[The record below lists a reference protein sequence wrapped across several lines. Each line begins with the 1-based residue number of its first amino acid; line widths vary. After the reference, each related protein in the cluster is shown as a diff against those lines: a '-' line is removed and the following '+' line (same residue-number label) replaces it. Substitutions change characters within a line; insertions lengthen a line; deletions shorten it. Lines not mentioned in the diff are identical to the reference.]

1 MFVLRVGAVVVGL
14 LSARVAAAAP
24 ADGDVGPVPT
34 APADAVEGPQTP
46 AEPAAAASVAA
57 PRSPGFEVTTA
68 KKVRHDWYVGFGI
81 GLGAGNVS
89 PSATG
94 SGTVAGAAMVVQVR
108 GGGRISDKVA
118 IGGLVVTSFGARN
131 GGTRGFANL
140 MVEGLF
146 FPVKGRGLGLG
157 VAVGLSSTYGGRAK
171 QGEAAAADPARP
183 GVGFGVGLGYDFWL
197 ARRFNLGIWARGD
210 GSGGAY
216 GLRATGTLGLAF
228 SWY

>member
-1 MFVLRVGAVVVGL
+1 MFVLRVGAVVVGV

-24 ADGDVGPVPT
+24 ADGDVGPVPE
-34 APADAVEGPQTP
+34 AG
-46 AEPAAAASVAA
+46 VAA
-57 PRSPGFEVTTA
+57 PRLPGFEVTTA
-68 KKVRHDWYVGFGI
+68 RRVRHDWYIGFGI

-94 SGTVAGAAMVVQVR
+94 TGTVAGAAMVLQVR

-118 IGGLVVTSFGARN
+118 IGGLAVTSFGARN

-171 QGEAAAADPARP
+171 QGDVTPPADPARP

-210 GSGGAY
+210 GSAGVY